1 MSPPGKTATDG
12 RPGLK
17 ISSRHPLIADLEALR
32 AKHGLIG
39 CVLIAFDA
47 KAHRTSET
55 AAGETPGFFDAMK
68 RLGDQMLARI
78 DNGEFDV

>member
-1 MSPPGKTATDG
+1 MDTTAG

-32 AKHGLIG
+32 AKHGLAG
-39 CVLIAFDA
+39 CVLVAFDT
-47 KAHRTSET
+47 KADRTSVT
-55 AAGETPGFFDAMK
+55 AAAEHPMFFDAMK
-68 RLGDQMLARI
+68 RLGDQVLARI